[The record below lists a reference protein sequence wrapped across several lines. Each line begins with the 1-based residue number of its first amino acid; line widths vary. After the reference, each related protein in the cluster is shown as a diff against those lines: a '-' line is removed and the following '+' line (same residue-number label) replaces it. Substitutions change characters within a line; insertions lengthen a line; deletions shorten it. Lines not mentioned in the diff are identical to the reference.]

1 MFKYLL
7 IGALSFT
14 AFTAVSA
21 QAEEN
26 KSTENVT
33 PYQYGMKLDIAKVVS
48 ESQEAEVNG
57 VVPILLTYQ
66 DSTGAKHTVEYS
78 VMSEGTP
85 G

>member
-14 AFTAVSA
+14 AFTAFGA

-26 KSTENVT
+26 KSTENAT

-48 ESQEAEVNG
+48 QIHEDEVNG
-57 VVPILLTYQ
+57 VVPVLLTYQ
-66 DSTGAKHTVEYS
+66 DSKGAKHTVEYS
-78 VMSEGTP
+78 ILSEGTP

>member
-14 AFTAVSA
+14 AFAA

-48 ESQEAEVNG
+48 QSHEDEVNG
-57 VVPILLTYQ
+57 VVPVLLTYQ
-66 DSTGAKHTVEYS
+66 DSKGTKHTVEYS
-78 VMSEGTP
+78 VLSEGTP